1 MKRLKV
7 LILTLFMVIPQFVFS
22 IIKYKVMKDLTIPEM
37 MECIIVLFIINALL
51 FLLSCIFASFVYLDY
66 DNDGIKRNGE
76 EIKIMIVFLFIV
88 AQNIFMIFKTNH
100 NVYLLPTIF
109 YFSDMVLYK
118 ILNRSSKMLATIEF
132 EKELE

>member
-22 IIKYKVMKDLTIPEM
+22 IVKYKVMKNLTAPSMIEGV
-37 MECIIVLFIINALL
+37 IVLFIINALL

-66 DNDGIKRNGE
+66 DNDEGKRKGE

-118 ILNRSSKMLATIEF
+118 ILNRSSKTIATIEF